1 MESDIESDGKNS
13 LCEEPQFES
22 GGDETEVEERQMWV
36 DHLARQLDSEFESEV
51 KAAPPQASE
60 KAPVVDPF
68 PNQCRSIDGR
78 VEGFVDA
85 IFA

>member
-1 MESDIESDGKNS
+1 
-13 LCEEPQFES
+13 
-22 GGDETEVEERQMWV
+22 MWAAHPAKRLV
-36 DHLARQLDSEFESEV
+36 SEFESEV